1 MSRHP
6 WVSCHHALGCVVL
19 LSLCCVP
26 SMLYCCAP
34 LCVAHPHALC
44 HLCTSVC
51 HVVVVCWCNHVLR
64 HVTLPLPCHVPSG
77 VVLPCAAAHFHVS
90 HCPWVLC
97 CQCARACRVMPP
109 RAGVC
114 CIAIVMP
121 CPPQVLYCC
130 TPLCVACPHVLCHC
144 MLPRVVLSSGVVL
157 PHAGVCLYHHVLG
170 CSDVAIT
177 VPCPPQVLYCCA
189 LQHVAV
195 PSRCHITITC
205 QAPVILPYI
214 VLYPGRVLL
223 ASPRVGMGGEAETTK
238 VTYLLVW
245 K

>member
-1 MSRHP
+1 
-6 WVSCHHALGCVVL
+6 L
-19 LSLCCVP
+19 
-26 SMLYCCAP
+26 
-34 LCVAHPHALC
+34 
-44 HLCTSVC
+44 
-51 HVVVVCWCNHVLR
+51 CNHVLR

-97 CQCARACRVMPP
+97 C
-109 RAGVC
+109 
-114 CIAIVMP
+114 
-121 CPPQVLYCC
+121 
-130 TPLCVACPHVLCHC
+130 HVLGH
-144 MLPRVVLSSGVVL
+144 VVS
-157 PHAGVCLYHHVLG
+157 CHHVLG
-170 CSDVAIT
+170 CVALPLLCHVLLRCCTAVHHCVLRALTCYATACFHVLCYPQVLCCHTLGCVVPPCTGVCDVAIT